1 MLEKPMKETRAVVV
15 NDVFNALLFGL
26 PQGILLGLVWIAYC
40 VWTTVRM
47 RGLPPFQFSSRS
59 R

>member
-1 MLEKPMKETRAVVV
+1 MKETRAVVV